1 MWNSEETLAFVNDL
15 ADRLGSGFGEIDR
28 RSSSAM
34 PYSLIGHLG
43 DHAEVKVRR
52 ETKHAEAAPLAGII
66 FYGPLI
72 SAALWL
78 GIGFVAWTLLV

>member
-1 MWNSEETLAFVNDL
+1 
-15 ADRLGSGFGEIDR
+15 
-28 RSSSAM
+28 M

-72 SAALWL
+72 SAALW
-78 GIGFVAWTLLV
+78 IGMGFIAWTLLV